1 MLRHIWVETTCFDS
15 QDDREQTEK
24 DLCWFMEALT
34 QRNQDY
40 LRQRPDTPRLYK
52 SGVVWEKPKQAGG
65 SREAAILREALGSA
79 AQKRDISIV
88 LERIDD
94 VLGGEHFCD
103 IGVILELGT
112 IDCDGLACWRA
123 AELRQ
128 AGIKARP
135 MMTSRKRIGGGTTYH
150 AIVRWPPFGDAVS
163 GNPYEESDE
172 DPSLLLGMS
181 QPDRAAERAEEIR
194 KNIERCDYIKRSRTR
209 GYVPGFDYQAALEG
223 LFGSVAQMPQ
233 SAPMSSGVSREEDE
247 LQRIINRGVR

>member
-1 MLRHIWVETTCFDS
+1 MLRHIWVETTAFESEDL
-15 QDDREQTEK
+15 REKTEE
-24 DLCWFMEALT
+24 DLCFFMEALT
-34 QRNQDY
+34 FRNQHY

-52 SGVVWEKPKQAGG
+52 SGVVWEKPRQAAG
-65 SREAAILREALGSA
+65 SVEAEILREALGSA
-79 AQKRDISIV
+79 AKKKDIRIV
-88 LERIDD
+88 LDKIDD

-103 IGVILELGT
+103 IGVILELGK

-150 AIVRWPPFGDAVS
+150 AIVRWPAFGDAIS

-181 QPDRAAERAEEIR
+181 QPDRAAERQEEIR
-194 KNIERCDYIKRSRTR
+194 KNVERCDYIRRSRQQ

-223 LFGSVAQMPQ
+223 LFGHVPQTSSMPQ
-233 SAPMSSGVSREEDE
+233 MQGSREEDE
-247 LQRIINRGVR
+247 LQRIINRSSR